1 VKAIGRVQS
10 LAIAGVL
17 ILAIVAGGWFGLV
30 KPAKSK
36 VTSLKNDATT
46 QESTNSSLRLQVSVL
61 KSEAKHLP
69 QQEAE
74 LARTRA
80 KVPDQVELASLLRQL
95 VVVAKDSG
103 VNLTSLT
110 PQKPVPLADA
120 PGIESVDLTMSF
132 TGGYAEIEQFDAGLE
147 ALTRTLMVKDWS
159 LGDSAATSGAA
170 TSGGGASAD
179 GPISATFNG
188 RVLVKNPNPTPAT
201 TTTPTAAASTTPTK
215 S

>member
-1 VKAIGRVQS
+1 
-10 LAIAGVL
+10 
-17 ILAIVAGGWFGLV
+17 
-30 KPAKSK
+30 

-61 KSEAKHLP
+61 KDEAKHLP
-69 QQEAE
+69 EQEAE

-120 PGIESVDLTMSF
+120 PDIESVDLVISF

-159 LGDSAATSGAA
+159 LGESAGTSSGAA
-170 TSGGGASAD
+170 TSGSEASAD
-179 GPISATFNG
+179 GPIAATFNG
-188 RVLVKNPNPTPAT
+188 RVLVKNPNPTPAPS
-201 TTTPTAAASTTPTK
+201 TTPTAAASTTPTK